1 MKTLIFNGSPRNNG
15 GTATLI
21 RKLEENL
28 TGEVNVISS
37 YESNISPCVDCRYCW
52 TNDKCSLDDEM
63 QKVYRLIDEA
73 DNIIIAS
80 PIYFGELTGSLLSLM
95 SRLQFFCVARRFRNT
110 EMLSVK
116 KRNGALILVD
126 GGDGYTDPAMSMGKS
141 LLRKMKS
148 EFIGAV
154 YFSGTENVKQNS
166 TAVPLHILAE
176 VKELSINLSKAHETE
191 TDEELRARIYPIILS
206 EYNPAWSEWFAEEK
220 TNLERL
226 ICAENVVQISHYGST
241 SVPGLLSKP
250 TVDILL
256 EIVETVDIENLIA
269 LMPDEYICLRRE
281 GNSLSEHDRLMI
293 IKGYTD
299 SGFADRVFHIHV
311 RNPGQNDE
319 LYFRDY
325 LIAHP
330 ETAAEYAELKR
341 SLFKEYEHDRD
352 GYTAAKGEFI
362 RRITEKA
369 KEGKLT

>member
-80 PIYFGELTGSLLSLM
+80 PIYFGELTGSLLTLM

-116 KRNGALILVD
+116 KRNGVLILVD
-126 GGDGYTDPAMSMGKS
+126 GGDGYTDSAMSMGKS

-166 TAVPLHILAE
+166 TAVPVHILAE

-191 TDEELRARIYPIILS
+191 TDEERRARIYPIILS
-206 EYNPAWSEWFAEEK
+206 E
-220 TNLERL
+220 
-226 ICAENVVQISHYGST
+226 
-241 SVPGLLSKP
+241 
-250 TVDILL
+250 
-256 EIVETVDIENLIA
+256 
-269 LMPDEYICLRRE
+269 
-281 GNSLSEHDRLMI
+281 
-293 IKGYTD
+293 
-299 SGFADRVFHIHV
+299 
-311 RNPGQNDE
+311 
-319 LYFRDY
+319 
-325 LIAHP
+325 
-330 ETAAEYAELKR
+330 
-341 SLFKEYEHDRD
+341 
-352 GYTAAKGEFI
+352 
-362 RRITEKA
+362 
-369 KEGKLT
+369 